1 MGFYRIVFQ
10 LQVSLPS
17 DQSVDINLG
26 CDSHNTIHRYK
37 IYVSTFLGVGTIT
50 ARKRYLEALLRKN
63 VHSVRYAMFNFS
75 SFLLMRFRVFLFI
88 EFLGTLTTCFYYKQK
103 FKKNC

>member
-1 MGFYRIVFQ
+1 MWDVTELFSTT
-10 LQVSLPS
+10 QVSLPS

-63 VHSVRYAMFNFS
+63 VHSVRYAVFYFS
-75 SFLLMRFRVFLFI
+75 LFSLMRSHLFLFI
-88 EFLGTLTTCFYYKQK
+88 EFLVILTTFLS
-103 FKKNC
+103 